1 MQANKL
7 KYYPD
12 GQTGL
17 TEILVSHWLGID
29 SPRILEAGCGSGS
42 NIFIPVNAHV
52 VGIDISS
59 EELDKN
65 AAVHEKIV
73 GDLETYE
80 LPGDAFDL
88 VVCFDV
94 LEHLRRPQ
102 LAMASMASS
111 VKPNGLLL
119 LAFPNVHSLKAV
131 MAKYTPLWFHCAING
146 FVYGKRAGDPGY
158 INFPTV
164 LDASISPYR
173 MADFAEVHGFDV
185 QLAALRQ
192 SGVQKRFFRK
202 ILLGQPGAV
211 VVDWLVRVVSF
222 GRLSVKESDCVFL
235 LKKRV
240 IQATS

>member
-1 MQANKL
+1 MQTEKL

-17 TEILVSHWLGID
+17 REILASHWLGID

-42 NIFIPVNAHV
+42 NISIPANAHV

-65 AAVHEKIV
+65 AVVHEKIV
-73 GDLETYE
+73 GDLETYP
-80 LPGDAFDL
+80 LPENDFDL

-131 MAKYTPLWFHCAING
+131 VAKYTPLWFHCAINR
-146 FVYGKRAGDPGY
+146 FIYGKKAGDPGY

-164 LDASISPYR
+164 LDASISPYG
-173 MADFAEVHGFDV
+173 MSGFAEVHGFDV
-185 QLAALRQ
+185 QIAALRQ

-202 ILLGQPGAV
+202 ILVGQPGAV
-211 VVDWLVRVVSF
+211 VADRIVRMVSF
-222 GRLSVKESDCVFL
+222 GRLSVSESDCVFL

-240 IQATS
+240 NQATS